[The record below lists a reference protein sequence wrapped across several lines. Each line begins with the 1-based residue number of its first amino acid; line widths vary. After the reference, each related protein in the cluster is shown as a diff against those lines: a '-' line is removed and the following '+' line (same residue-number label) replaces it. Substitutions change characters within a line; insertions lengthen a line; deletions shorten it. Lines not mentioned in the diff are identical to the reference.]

1 MKNIG
6 LIGCGNI
13 AETYFRAQE
22 YFNNINFVAC
32 ADINLD
38 AAKKTADQYN
48 IIPLSVD
55 EILNDKNVDIILNL
69 TIPQAHY
76 EISKRALEA
85 NKHVYCEK
93 PMSVKFD
100 EAKELVIEK
109 TYLKPISVEEITEEK
124 RGSEIRGRNLP
135 LYKLSSLDS
144 SDKEV
149 NVYIDP
155 SLGKIV
161 AIRTFEWRLWD
172 LMWGLHIMDWRDRDD
187 INNLFLK
194 IFSILALVSSI
205 TGIILFFRPKS
216 EA

>member
-1 MKNIG
+1 M
-6 LIGCGNI
+6 
-13 AETYFRAQE
+13 
-22 YFNNINFVAC
+22 
-32 ADINLD
+32 
-38 AAKKTADQYN
+38 
-48 IIPLSVD
+48 
-55 EILNDKNVDIILNL
+55 
-69 TIPQAHY
+69 
-76 EISKRALEA
+76 
-85 NKHVYCEK
+85 
-93 PMSVKFD
+93 
-100 EAKELVIEK
+100 IEK

-124 RGSEIRGRNLP
+124 RGSEFRGRNLP

-149 NVYIDP
+149 NVYVDP

-194 IFSILALVSSI
+194 IFSILALISSI

-216 EA
+216 KAWFKYLFLVLERHRFFVGYSFKKHICPTFNIRLKCLFNT